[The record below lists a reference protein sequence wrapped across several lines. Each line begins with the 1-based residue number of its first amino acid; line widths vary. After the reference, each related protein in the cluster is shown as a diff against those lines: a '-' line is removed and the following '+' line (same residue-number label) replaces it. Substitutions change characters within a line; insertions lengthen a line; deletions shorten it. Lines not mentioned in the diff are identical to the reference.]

1 MSAAFFH
8 GARFSNYTG
17 WLADPTNVN
26 PGAQQVW
33 AIVGQEMLNADLGAN
48 YNGIQISSGILH
60 MWRAWGITN
69 ESELMALAIGAVV
82 MDALMLHAGI
92 FHYHKAAPKME
103 WFQDIES
110 MLNHHIAGL
119 VGLGSLAW
127 AGHCIHI
134 CLLYTSDAADE
145 E

>member
-1 MSAAFFH
+1 
-8 GARFSNYTG
+8 
-17 WLADPTNVN
+17 
-26 PGAQQVW
+26 
-33 AIVGQEMLNADLGAN
+33 
-48 YNGIQISSGILH
+48 

-82 MDALMLHAGI
+82 MAVLMLHAGI

-119 VGLGSLAW
+119 VNYLRVQKLQLGSGIYMQMPMTLMFMQAMLKKL
-127 AGHCIHI
+127 HERYFQLILDI
-134 CLLYTSDAADE
+134 LQ
-145 E
+145 